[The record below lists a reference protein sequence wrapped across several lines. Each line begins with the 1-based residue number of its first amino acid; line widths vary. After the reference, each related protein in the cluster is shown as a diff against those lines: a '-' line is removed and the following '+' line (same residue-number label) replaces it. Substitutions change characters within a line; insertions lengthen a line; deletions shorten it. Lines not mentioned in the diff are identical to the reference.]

1 MVPDGTRMKRSSK
14 KFELHV
20 APHLRTS
27 SATHVLQAHFHPPP
41 RRDSPRLWRRL
52 WALGRRSTNGP
63 GPRHPG
69 ASKAVLWRCPEPWVH
84 PGAMSGERGLM
95 ACHYQIT
102 IRLLSDYYQVGQSP
116 IHCVFPIHFF
126 PIHCAFHLSMILLTS
141 KTFLDHVYPNV

>member
-102 IRLLSDYYQVGQSP
+102 IRLLSGRTV
-116 IHCVFPIHFF
+116 
-126 PIHCAFHLSMILLTS
+126 
-141 KTFLDHVYPNV
+141 PNSLRFSNSLFSNSLCFSSVHDIVDF